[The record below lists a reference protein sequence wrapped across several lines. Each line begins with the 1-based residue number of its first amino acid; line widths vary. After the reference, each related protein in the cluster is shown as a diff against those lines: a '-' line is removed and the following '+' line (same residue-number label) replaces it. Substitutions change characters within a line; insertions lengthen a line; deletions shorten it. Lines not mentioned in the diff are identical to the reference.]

1 MAKNFSRDFA
11 DKLLDKL
18 SHDDDFRDHFAR
30 DPHSALA
37 SLGHSV
43 DESERGIAGLDPV
56 NCLGEMSA
64 NLAPKEAIRAARDS
78 LREQLSRAPFKF
90 DVTVA

>member
-18 SHDDDFRDHFAR
+18 SHDDDFRDHFTR

-37 SLGHSV
+37 SLGYSI
-43 DESERGIAGLDPV
+43 DESQRGVAGVDPV
-56 NCLGEMSA
+56 NCLGDMSA
-64 NLAPKEAIRAARDS
+64 NLASKEDIRAARDS
-78 LREQLSRAPFKF
+78 LHEQLSSAPFKF
-90 DVTVA
+90 AVTV

>member
-18 SHDDDFRDHFAR
+18 SSDDDFRDHFTR

-37 SLGHSV
+37 SLGHSIDASQRGVAGV
-43 DESERGIAGLDPV
+43 DPAA
-56 NCLGEMSA
+56 CLGGMSA
-64 NLAPKEAIRAARDS
+64 NLASKEDISAARDS
-78 LREQLSRAPFKF
+78 LHEQLSSAPFRF
-90 DVTVA
+90 DVAV

>member
-1 MAKNFSRDFA
+1 MAKNFSRELA

-18 SHDDDFRDHFAR
+18 SHDDDFRDHFTR

-43 DESERGIAGLDPV
+43 DESQRGVEGLDPV
-56 NCLGEMSA
+56 SCLGGMSS
-64 NLAPKEAIRAARDS
+64 NLASKEAIRAARDS
-78 LREQLSRAPFKF
+78 LREQLSSAPFKF
-90 DVTVA
+90 EVTV

>member
-18 SHDDDFRDHFAR
+18 SHDDDFRGHFQR

-37 SLGHSV
+37 SLGHV
-43 DESERGIAGLDPV
+43 TPEHERGVAGSDPV
-56 NCLGEMSA
+56 VCLSAMSA
-64 NLAPKEAIRAARDS
+64 SLASKEEIKAARDTLS
-78 LREQLSRAPFKF
+78 AQLTHVPFEYA
-90 DVTVA
+90 VAS